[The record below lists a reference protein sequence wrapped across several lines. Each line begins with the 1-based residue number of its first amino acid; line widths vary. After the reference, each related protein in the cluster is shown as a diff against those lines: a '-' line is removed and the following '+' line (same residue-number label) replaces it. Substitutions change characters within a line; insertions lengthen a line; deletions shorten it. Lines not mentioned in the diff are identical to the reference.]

1 MDDFHTRALSS
12 LHHQIA
18 HASIPED
25 TSNTTT
31 TSFNPNIYAKSLVED
46 DDIPKIDSA
55 VKSYLSLVAARSVV
69 ASDIDVISVA
79 SPSDAVRRCVSMV
92 GGGDEEYGKNVQ
104 CTFTSST
111 SSSSTTMNTTDANRC
126 ALACAR
132 TLLTTINSTCI
143 PQPIGED
150 EATTTSS
157 DKTQE
162 KKEVQMQNDT
172 IRILWN
178 GLVNTST
185 SESASSLDKKQLKPS
200 KLLGRN
206 CLMVAYPYV
215 VERFHRGVEKT
226 RTGAPKEEEAGDDA
240 TAVKAQSNP
249 MNTHS
254 DEVLPPVLPP
264 KGIDVTQWQAFY
276 VEFGNILKQAV
287 DVYNKSD
294 DSTAITSTSSDCN
307 LVWATDKGVKELERR
322 RQMRALRASEA
333 LAAESDVATDSS
345 RI

>member
-1 MDDFHTRALSS
+1 
-12 LHHQIA
+12 
-18 HASIPED
+18 
-25 TSNTTT
+25 
-31 TSFNPNIYAKSLVED
+31 
-46 DDIPKIDSA
+46 
-55 VKSYLSLVAARSVV
+55 
-69 ASDIDVISVA
+69 
-79 SPSDAVRRCVSMV
+79 MV

-111 SSSSTTMNTTDANRC
+111 LSSSTTMNTTDANRC

-185 SESASSLDKKQLKPS
+185 GESASSLDKKQLKPS

-240 TAVKAQSNP
+240 TAVKAQSN
-249 MNTHS
+249 
-254 DEVLPPVLPP
+254 
-264 KGIDVTQWQAFY
+264 Q
-276 VEFGNILKQAV
+276 
-287 DVYNKSD
+287 
-294 DSTAITSTSSDCN
+294 
-307 LVWATDKGVKELERR
+307 
-322 RQMRALRASEA
+322 
-333 LAAESDVATDSS
+333 
-345 RI
+345 